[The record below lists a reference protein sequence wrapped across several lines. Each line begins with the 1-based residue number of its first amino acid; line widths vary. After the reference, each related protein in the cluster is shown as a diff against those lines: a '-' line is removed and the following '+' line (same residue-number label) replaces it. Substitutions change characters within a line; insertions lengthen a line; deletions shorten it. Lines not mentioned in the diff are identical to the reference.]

1 MKRFL
6 TKTTV
11 VSLSLVL
18 MFATCLF
25 APLSATANI
34 NPEEIT
40 VNMTTYPR
48 NSYGGIVNDPR
59 WGHGPLAFMNNWY
72 SAQTERFTVISA
84 SDRENQVAYCVQPGV
99 PLNSGAKSP
108 QAANADYLLYYNNG
122 ALDSLQIQ
130 HLLGRVMH
138 YGFSG
143 TVTTTLSNE
152 VITEIIATQILIW
165 EIIVGERNYNFS
177 YRGYSSPH
185 RARDIVMINH
195 PLYSEIFTHYYR
207 IVEEVTNHNK
217 RPSFMEDTKNI
228 APIWE
233 MTWDGS
239 AYSVTLTDTNK
250 VLDKFKF
257 QSEPGITITDNKNNT
272 LTISSTAPISDIN
285 GVKIRADRINS
296 KSQAVVFWGQ
306 YRITVKG
313 GIQGLVMGTEIDD
326 PVPAHLELKISTGN
340 LDIKKTTQHNDGV
353 VSGFD
358 FEIRDS
364 FNNLIG
370 TFTSDSNGYIHI
382 PNLAAGTY
390 SVKEVNLSS
399 DFVEPTPN
407 PKTVVVHGG
416 QTAEVS
422 FDNIKKQGV
431 ISIQKSNAN
440 PNMGDYPLAG
450 AVFEVMDANNELV
463 DTITTNTQGRAQS
476 KYLPLGSY
484 TVTEKTAPYGYIRN
498 PISFAVTII
507 GSQGAGH
514 IVYPP
519 DVIVP
524 QTPQPGIIRVQKY
537 NTKPDMGDYSLA
549 GAEFE
554 VRAAQ
559 NILRLDGTVIYSQ
572 GELVDTIIT
581 DAQGKAQTKQ
591 LPLGAYTVQ
600 EVIAPFGYVINPTIF
615 NAVLE
620 YAGQDVT
627 VTYADVN
634 VPQNPQTGIIRVEK
648 FNDNPTMGCYSLAG
662 AVYEIKAAQNILR
675 LDGTV
680 IYSQGELV
688 DTITTDAQGRAQ
700 TKQLP
705 LGAYTVQE
713 VIAPFGYVINPT
725 VFDAVLEYAG
735 QDVTVTYTDVSV
747 PQQPAVG
754 RLIIEKTGEV
764 LIGAQ
769 EYTETIHGIVH
780 TLYNPVYGVQP
791 LPGAVYEIYVREDIL
806 RCDGTVLLS
815 AGTLVDTITTGSDGK
830 ATSVSL
836 PLGNYYVVEV
846 TAPFGMILNPTEYD
860 FSLVYENQTVEIVYT
875 EVGVYNERQKVEVP
889 IIKKWDLPNR
899 PPANFTVSATFG
911 LFARTE
917 ILARNGSVAIPKDGL
932 IKTITLTVTGGD
944 TASGVF
950 DVDLPF
956 GSYYVEEMDVTATP
970 PHNYF
975 LDNTQYDFTFE
986 YAGQNI
992 TLVTIPINGGTPINN
1007 RLVGTL
1013 PIKKIIPVHKNFEH
1027 ATGSG
1032 IRMSEIGINNGQ
1044 NWEEFTPITISQAV
1058 NSEIFS
1064 TPLIIDIEG
1073 TIVGT
1078 MTAKYIPGEG
1088 LIIGYDVFSGYHLQQ
1103 DARLQIVHHPSV
1115 SDCVVSGC
1123 TNHFTSKS
1131 FGDLPFRS
1139 DNYNNGQTSGYI
1151 MIDEATLIML
1161 DIFFDE
1167 NHPEFDIDQE
1177 FYVFLRLSRVAGGLY
1192 DNVNRSWIDSGY
1204 KYEFMVFDLAD
1215 FSHLIGNGKPYPNQK
1230 AVEQAVAND
1239 VIGVL
1244 NNGVRPVN
1252 ITRVRDDNGN
1262 AINSAKRVGL
1272 SGACAI
1278 RVATR
1283 AYSTDRSCD
1292 PMYCTCWSVFAEFNK
1307 TIWVDLPQGRYLI
1320 AEIFRDENG
1329 VIMDSSDFVTTTGTG
1344 EVSHVNPG
1352 NTANERLIRNN
1363 FKKYYHEVYGW

>member
-1 MKRFL
+1 MKKIIKR
-6 TKTTV
+6 KTLIIV
-11 VSLSLVL
+11 LIL
-18 MFATCLF
+18 MFVTIMSMSLTT
-25 APLSATANI
+25 SAAVEKINI
-34 NPEEIT
+34 W
-40 VNMTTYPR
+40 MFGYPR
-48 NSYGGIVNDPR
+48 SGGSFN
-59 WGHGPLAFMNNWY
+59 WGHGDLAFMNNWY
-72 SAQTERFTVISA
+72 SADTDRFYAIAA
-84 SDRENQVAYCVQPGV
+84 SNKNSQIAYCVQPGV
-99 PLNSGAKSP
+99 GLSSYDEIPVVAS
-108 QAANADYLLYYNNG
+108 ADYLESYDNG
-122 ALDSLQIQ
+122 ALNSEDLQKY
-130 HLLGRVMH
+130 LGRVMH
-138 YGFSG
+138 YGYNGVASG
-143 TVTTTLSNE
+143 GLTNNE
-152 VITEIIATQILIW
+152 IAQVIATQILVW
-165 EIIVGERNYNFS
+165 EIIVGERNPDFS
-177 YRGYSSPH
+177 YKVPTGSYN
-185 RARDIVMINH
+185 AAKAIVRNSHPLRTTIFNYYDEIVDNVINH
-195 PLYSEIFTHYYR
+195 K
-207 IVEEVTNHNK
+207 K
-217 RPSFMEDTKNI
+217 RPSFMEELTKP
-228 APIWE
+228 APIHE

-239 AYSVTLTDTNK
+239 AYSVTIP
-250 VLDKFKF
+250 DKNEILRDFNF
-257 QSEPGITITDNKNNT
+257 LPLSGITITKNGNN
-272 LTISSTAPISDIN
+272 LTISSTAPISEIDGKVIYAE
-285 GVKIRADRINS
+285 RDNS
-296 KSQAVVFWGQ
+296 KSRAVVFWGWETISDKNN
-306 YRITVKG
+306 R
-313 GIQGLVMGTEIDD
+313 QGLILGTEIDD
-326 PVPAHLELKISTGN
+326 PVPAHMKLKISTGN
-340 LDIKKTTQHNDGV
+340 LDIKKTTQHNNGSV
-353 VSGFD
+353 GGFD
-358 FEIRDS
+358 FEVRDS

-370 TFTSDSNGYIHI
+370 TFTSDANGNIHI
-382 PNLAAGTY
+382 PNLAAGVYT
-390 SVKEVNLSS
+390 VKEINLSS

-407 PKTVVVHGG
+407 PKTVTVYGG

-422 FDNIKKQGV
+422 FDNIKKRG
-431 ISIQKSNAN
+431 IITIQKNNAN

-450 AVFEVMDANNELV
+450 AVFEVRNASNTLV
-463 DTITTNTQGRAQS
+463 DTITTNAQGRAQTII
-476 KYLPLGSY
+476 LPLGTY
-484 TVTEKTAPYGYIRN
+484 TVTEVTAPYGYIRN
-498 PISFAVTII
+498 PSTFTVTIS
-507 GSQGAGH
+507 GSQGTGA

-519 DVIVP
+519 
-524 QTPQPGIIRVQKY
+524 
-537 NTKPDMGDYSLA
+537 
-549 GAEFE
+549 
-554 VRAAQ
+554 
-559 NILRLDGTVIYSQ
+559 
-572 GELVDTIIT
+572 
-581 DAQGKAQTKQ
+581 
-591 LPLGAYTVQ
+591 
-600 EVIAPFGYVINPTIF
+600 
-615 NAVLE
+615 
-620 YAGQDVT
+620 
-627 VTYADVN
+627 DVN
-634 VPQNPQTGIIRVEK
+634 VPQNPQPGIIRVEK
-648 FNDNPTMGCYSLAG
+648 FNANPDMGCYSLAG
-662 AVYEIKAAQNILR
+662 AVYEVKAAQNILR

-688 DTITTDAQGRAQ
+688 DTITTNAQGRAQ

-725 VFDAVLEYAG
+725 IFDAILEYAG
-735 QDVTVTYTDVSV
+735 QDITVTYTDVSV
-747 PQQPAVG
+747 PQQPVVG

-830 ATSVSL
+830 AMSVSL
-836 PLGNYYVVEV
+836 PLGNYYVVEI

-860 FSLVYENQTVEIVYT
+860 FSLVYEDQTVEIVYT

-899 PPANFTVSATFG
+899 PPPNYTVSATFG

-1013 PIKKIIPVHKNFEH
+1013 PIKKIIHVHKNFEH
-1027 ATGSG
+1027 ATGTG
-1032 IRMSEIGINNGQ
+1032 IRMSEIGITNGQ

-1088 LIIGYDVFSGYHLQQ
+1088 LMIGYEVFSGYHLQQ

-1139 DNYNNGQTSGYI
+1139 DNYNNGQASGYI
-1151 MIDEATLIML
+1151 MIDEATLLAKEI
-1161 DIFFDE
+1161 IFDE
-1167 NHPEFDIDQE
+1167 THPDFDIDQE

-1192 DNVNRSWIDSGY
+1192 NNINRSWIDAGY
-1204 KYEFMVFDLAD
+1204 KYEFMVFDLDD

-1244 NNGVRPVN
+1244 NNGVMPVN
-1252 ITRVRDDNGN
+1252 ITRVRDADGN

-1272 SGACAI
+1272 NGLCAI

-1292 PMYCTCWSVFAEFNK
+1292 PMNCTCWSVFAEFNK

-1329 VIMDSSDFVTTTGTG
+1329 VIMDSSVFVTTTGTG
-1344 EVSHVNPG
+1344 EVSTVNPG
-1352 NTANERLIRNN
+1352 NTSNERLIRNN
-1363 FKKYYHEVYGW
+1363 FKKFYHEVYGQ